1 MGITA
6 EDKTTL
12 RELAQRLRDMAAEP
26 VMEERRRRWYAHNA
40 LERGDPL
47 VLAYPE
53 GSWRELVPDAELA
66 CEGEPARSWERSLR
80 RRIFQHDFIDD
91 DSVVEPDFICMPR
104 FTMDV
109 YGVEVIYER
118 HGELGAYTWKAPISD
133 LSDGIGML
141 RQRAVHIDEEGTR
154 GDLALAGDYFGD
166 ILEIRPGG
174 ISTYWT
180 FGLTQEAIKLIGL
193 EQLMLAPYDSP
204 EQLHALMSFLRDEHL
219 AKLERFEREGLLRD
233 NNLNGYTGSGGVA
246 YTRELPA
253 PGRSPGAQVRAVDLW
268 GFAESQ
274 ETIGWSPAMFHE
286 FVFPYQLP
294 LLGRFGLNCYGCCEP
309 VDTRLDDILSIP
321 RLRRVSVSPWAK
333 QEPCAEA
340 FGRSIIFS
348 RKPNPALVC
357 AGFDEESVRADL
369 AATVRIARDCNLE
382 IIMKD
387 THTFEGDR
395 SRPGRWVRLAREAVA
410 SA

>member
-141 RQRAVHIDEEGTR
+141 RQRAVHIDEEGR
-154 GDLALAGDYFGD
+154 FP
-166 ILEIRPGG
+166 R
-174 ISTYWT
+174 
-180 FGLTQEAIKLIGL
+180 KR
-193 EQLMLAPYDSP
+193 
-204 EQLHALMSFLRDEHL
+204 MS
-219 AKLERFEREGLLRD
+219 G
-233 NNLNGYTGSGGVA
+233 
-246 YTRELPA
+246 
-253 PGRSPGAQVRAVDLW
+253 
-268 GFAESQ
+268 
-274 ETIGWSPAMFHE
+274 
-286 FVFPYQLP
+286 
-294 LLGRFGLNCYGCCEP
+294 
-309 VDTRLDDILSIP
+309 
-321 RLRRVSVSPWAK
+321 
-333 QEPCAEA
+333 
-340 FGRSIIFS
+340 
-348 RKPNPALVC
+348 
-357 AGFDEESVRADL
+357 
-369 AATVRIARDCNLE
+369 
-382 IIMKD
+382 
-387 THTFEGDR
+387 
-395 SRPGRWVRLAREAVA
+395 
-410 SA
+410 